1 MFLYFGSMAKALVKG
16 GRRVR
21 QIGGT
26 DLVHIECITHEF
38 VMYIVLL
45 DKHLY
50 MLS

>member
-26 DLVHIECITHEF
+26 DLVHAYRVYNSWIRHVHCP
-38 VMYIVLL
+38 VR
-45 DKHLY
+45 
-50 MLS
+50 